1 VIGERSLKIQVNGQT
16 LYNVAKQQ
24 RLALSSALI
33 VGLTLILIAHAP
45 ATPVVLGCVLV
56 VLISIG
62 RSLSNLRSAAR
73 GDR

>member
-1 VIGERSLKIQVNGQT
+1 VIGERSLKIRVNGQT

-62 RSLSNLRSAAR
+62 RSLSNTKSTAR
-73 GDR
+73 EDR

>member
-1 VIGERSLKIQVNGQT
+1 VSVQT

-24 RLALSSALI
+24 RLVVSSALI
-33 VGLTLILIAHAP
+33 VGLTLTLIAHAP

-62 RSLSNLRSAAR
+62 RSLSNVKSAAR

>member
-1 VIGERSLKIQVNGQT
+1 MNGQT
-16 LYNVAKQQ
+16 LYNVVKQQ
-24 RLALSSALI
+24 RLVFSSALL
-33 VGLTLILIAHAP
+33 VGLTLTLIAHAP

-62 RSLSNLRSAAR
+62 RSLSNTKSAAR